1 MVYLVKMVI
10 FHSYVSL
17 PEGKYGI
24 WMDCNVENNV
34 DIVIIQ
40 DIMYTNKYEGSNPKL
55 VVVRFSLV

>member
-1 MVYLVKMVI
+1 M

-17 PEGKYGI
+17 PEGKYWI

-40 DIMYTNKYEGSNPKL
+40 AIMYTNKYEGSNPKL